1 MSGRDD
7 SALAERLRGYLAVAD
22 AASAAMG
29 AVREA
34 GPTKYADRTIDE
46 RCAWLDAHDAE
57 NGAWDRLTEWAHGNA
72 EDLARWA
79 LAEHERAER
88 LAGALRGEPTREVL
102 IDVWEG
108 GYQACVD
115 ARNCTDNE
123 GPDWRRECAVDEA
136 VSALAA
142 PSPGTSDDD
151 RKRG

>member
-57 NGAWDRLTEWAHGNA
+57 NGAWDRLTEWAHDNA

-88 LAGALRGEPTREVL
+88 VTATLGDLRLACDLTDLALVDPEALKRADAALAG
-102 IDVWEG
+102 
-108 GYQACVD
+108 
-115 ARNCTDNE
+115 
-123 GPDWRRECAVDEA
+123 
-136 VSALAA
+136 
-142 PSPGTSDDD
+142 DDS
-151 RKRG
+151 